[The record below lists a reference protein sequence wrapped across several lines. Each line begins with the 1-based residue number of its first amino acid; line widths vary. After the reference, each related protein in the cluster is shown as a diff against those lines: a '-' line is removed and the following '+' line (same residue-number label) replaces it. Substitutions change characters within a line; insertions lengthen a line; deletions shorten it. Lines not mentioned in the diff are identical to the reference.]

1 MTSSTV
7 KRHLLRHEAFDNAL
21 SCTFFLIGVAVVA
34 TVVGVAVGLKLN
46 NEKESNSG
54 KALGPGLLARQSH
67 LIPLQPQQR
76 RVTIAKASE
85 GVQAE
90 YMTSQFPT
98 KTFPNHY
105 TIATGLYPE
114 SHGIVSN
121 SFLSEDRSEY
131 FRIGS
136 KAALNSKWW
145 KGEPSIINCRRME
158 KQGTR
163 SLRKWSMV
171 TKVIHTKNNLVRTCR
186 DSCSET
192 ATFLICIDRA
202 PPTPEFKLLQ
212 LRQHLP
218 AAALEAIENDGFSG
232 AACEAAK
239 ERLERKFG
247 GRRRG
252 IGIHLED
259 LGNFKPVKLLK
270 KLPETLLTQYN
281 RWIFENQRRGCVVK
295 LKMLVIQESEFYIVA
310 RETIWNTV
318 RRQGLKSASYF
329 WVGSEVNIGGLLP
342 NYWKRYNGNVPFED
356 RVDQV
361 LKWLEMDPSERPNLL
376 LTYFEEPDKQGHSF
390 GPDSAEVNKAIKRV
404 DDIIGRLVD
413 GIRKRNLSSCVNIV
427 MTSDHGM
434 TNISCSRAIYLD
446 KFISLTGTRV
456 VGLGASSLLYTDNS
470 SVAATIV
477 QQLKGVKNLKAYLR
491 DGGNLPN
498 RLHYTNN
505 KRIGDVVLIPD
516 LGWSILERQ
525 IFMFFL
531 NGTCR
536 ASYRGTHGYDNSYA
550 DMRGIFVANGPAF
563 KRGLI
568 ARPFENIEIYNLIA
582 EILNVKPAPNNGTF
596 GSLSYFLRKSTN

>member
-1 MTSSTV
+1 MNRKKV
-7 KRHLLRHEAFDNAL
+7 LII
-21 SCTFFLIGVAVVA
+21 FLIGVAVVA

-54 KALGPGLLARQSH
+54 KASAKKSYDCKSFSRPAVIMISMDGFRADYLNRSLSPNIHH
-67 LIPLQPQQR
+67 L
-76 RVTIAKASE
+76 ASE

-145 KGEPSIINCRRME
+145 KGEP
-158 KQGTR
+158 
-163 SLRKWSMV
+163 
-171 TKVIHTKNNLVRTCR
+171 
-186 DSCSET
+186 
-192 ATFLICIDRA
+192 
-202 PPTPEFKLLQ
+202 
-212 LRQHLP
+212 
-218 AAALEAIENDGFSG
+218 
-232 AACEAAK
+232 
-239 ERLERKFG
+239 
-247 GRRRG
+247 
-252 IGIHLED
+252 
-259 LGNFKPVKLLK
+259 
-270 KLPETLLTQYN
+270 
-281 RWIFENQRRGCVVK
+281 
-295 LKMLVIQESEFYIVA
+295 
-310 RETIWNTV
+310 IWNTV

-516 LGWSILERQ
+516 LGWSILER
-525 IFMFFL
+525 